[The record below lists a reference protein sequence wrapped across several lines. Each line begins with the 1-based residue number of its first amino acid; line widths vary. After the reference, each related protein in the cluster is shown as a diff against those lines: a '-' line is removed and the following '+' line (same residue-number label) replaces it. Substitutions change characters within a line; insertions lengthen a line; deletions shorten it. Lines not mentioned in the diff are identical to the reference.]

1 MALNKNTFNKK
12 NSWLVLLVVLIAV
25 IYASTLLRYR
35 IDLTAEKR
43 FSLNQSTK
51 KLLANIDSTV
61 NITVFLTGDLP
72 ADYKKLSIATN
83 DLLSEF
89 RDLSDNNIRFHFERP
104 GENLN
109 DSDKTSLYDSLQKL
123 GVVFEQNND
132 ISSAN
137 EKATQQLI
145 IPSAIVQYAN
155 YQPVAVD
162 LRSSRTVFKNY
173 NVVNDEPQED
183 KEATL
188 NSAEALL
195 EYKFANAI
203 DKLTRKNIPTI
214 AYCLGNGE
222 AGPQNVNDL
231 IQSLRND
238 YRLAIFNLKQSYP
251 DPSIINT
258 LLIVKPTRSFTDED
272 KLRLDQ
278 YIMHGGKIIW
288 CIDKLYAELDSLM
301 RSQAD
306 FVAYDR
312 DLNLDDILFRYGVR
326 INGNLLQDLNC
337 SKIPL
342 ITGYNADGS
351 PKMQRF
357 PWPYYPF
364 LSSPNDNIVSKNLD
378 RVLSIF
384 PSSID
389 TVKAPGI
396 KKTILLSSD
405 TSSRLLSSPAIVSLN
420 KIMDDIS
427 TQNFNS
433 YNEHYI
439 PVAVLLEGKFNSLYA
454 NRLTQNVKDS
464 VSKALGKP
472 FAASNFADTKQI
484 VMSDA
489 DIVTNEVSE
498 TTGALPMGELP
509 YENYRFAN
517 REFFLNCI
525 DYLTSTSNIFESRNK
540 DFTLRLLDK
549 KKVANQ
555 KINWQLI
562 NIVIPIAVIILFGL
576 IYQWKRKNNFG
587 T

>member
-1 MALNKNTFNKK
+1 M
-12 NSWLVLLVVLIAV
+12 LVMLIAI
-25 IYASTLLRYR
+25 IYASALLHYQ

-51 KLLANIDSTV
+51 KLLGNVDSAI

-89 RDLSDNNIRFHFERP
+89 RDISHNNIRFHFEKP

-109 DSDKTSLYDSLQKL
+109 DSDKAGLYDSLQRL
-123 GVVFEQNND
+123 GIVFEQNND
-132 ISSAN
+132 VSSTSQ
-137 EKATQQLI
+137 KSTQQLI
-145 IPSAIVQYAN
+145 IPSAIIEYGN
-155 YQPVAVD
+155 YRPVAVD

-203 DKLTRKNIPTI
+203 DKLTRINIPTI

-222 AGPQNVNDL
+222 APPQQVNDL
-231 IQSLRND
+231 IQSLRNN
-238 YRLAIFNLKQSYP
+238 YRLAIFDLKQSYP
-251 DPSIINT
+251 DPSLIST
-258 LLIVKPTRSFTDED
+258 LLIVKPAKPFTDED
-272 KLRLDQ
+272 KLKLDQ
-278 YIMHGGKIIW
+278 YVMHGGKIIW

-306 FVAYDR
+306 FVAFDR
-312 DLNLDDILFRYGVR
+312 NLNLDDILFKYGVR

-342 ITGYNADGS
+342 VTGYNADGS

-364 LSSPNDNIVSKNLD
+364 LSSPNNNIVSKNLD

-389 TVKAPGI
+389 TIKAPGI
-396 KKTILLSSD
+396 TKTILLSTD

-420 KIMDDIS
+420 KIMNDIS
-427 TQNFNS
+427 TQNFSS
-433 YNEHYI
+433 YDQHYI

-454 NRLTQNVKDS
+454 NRLTQNIKDS

-472 FAASNFADTKQI
+472 FAASNTNDTKQI

-498 TTGALPMGELP
+498 TTGPMPMGELP

-517 REFFLNCI
+517 REFFLNCV
-525 DYLTSTSNIFESRNK
+525 DYLTSTSGIFESRNK

-549 KKVANQ
+549 KKVADQ
-555 KINWQLI
+555 KLKWQLI
-562 NIVIPIAVIILFGL
+562 NIVIPVIVIILFGL
-576 IYQWKRKNNFG
+576 IYQWRRRNLFG
-587 T
+587 IS